1 MTTYDVVDVFM
12 KNVLK
17 IHAWPTKI
25 IDDWDPKFLSEFW
38 TTLFNMC
45 GTKIICTTCF
55 KGEILWYPIGTLIKI
70 LIDWLID
77 WRRMM
82 TNNIL
87 MYLACK
93 HMVFALE
100 LDNSNMELKIFL
112 WNIFVLELDNSIY
125 KIWIGVIQ
133 PSMDR

>member
-1 MTTYDVVDVFM
+1 MIVDQLIKIIHFIMTFTTMTTYDVVDVFM

-55 KGEILWYPIGTLIKI
+55 KGEIL
-70 LIDWLID
+70 
-77 WRRMM
+77 
-82 TNNIL
+82 
-87 MYLACK
+87 
-93 HMVFALE
+93 
-100 LDNSNMELKIFL
+100 
-112 WNIFVLELDNSIY
+112 
-125 KIWIGVIQ
+125 
-133 PSMDR
+133 